1 MFVRGLL
8 NNFLNNEHTPNLQ
21 TYTPC
26 TDQEIWYF
34 YESRVMRKMVLKFFQ
49 IFINFRE
56 LL

>member
-8 NNFLNNEHTPNLQ
+8 NNFLNNEHTPNLH

-26 TDQEIWYF
+26 TDQEIWNF
-34 YESRVMRKMVLKFFQ
+34 YESTVMRKMVLKFFQ